1 MSEPVVAAEFISAP
15 LSWKKMANSL
25 CEISGQ
31 GFMNWIFVLLKTT
44 TMILTEGIFHS
55 EDRWRTGDESFAEKE
70 EYWFEYKRRQTGWIM
85 GEDAK
90 DICH

>member
-31 GFMNWIFVLLKTT
+31 GFM
-44 TMILTEGIFHS
+44 ILIEGIVHC

-85 GEDAK
+85 GEKAK